1 MLEGTPMLALFLL
14 LLQAPLHH
22 ADITPKRPQQ
32 AVELVAHS
40 RALPP
45 EFSADTLLRLAKS
58 RLVTEKKWQEELI
71 DEAYWSGGRAPLPY
85 QQWADRKDSLP
96 TREVRAN
103 HLEALTLRARAI
115 DAMLPLDS
123 SRALRMFEAMGPLS
137 VADPSCSDILT
148 ADVTAYYRTASAVFE
163 HAFTPRQKRE
173 EEDLDFLKRL
183 ITAIQTPAQVAPAL
197 QMILGVKVT
206 SEKRI
211 DLLNDFAGILDRISG
226 SDRSYGATEA
236 TLVPDPSAEIAKV
249 PIFVTAL
256 RNYIL
261 RHVRSRRC
269 ADNAPAPGQ
278 VSKSVAQFNELILKL
293 DPASE
298 RFKTIPAADTTP
310 LGIAGSYQAHL
321 LWRSARARSV
331 LAALQWLHHGDRE
344 PAQEHLFTAQERST
358 DEWNQ
363 HFQETLKLLDGWKP
377 LDEDSPNEYLCM
389 LTDALSDLAAL
400 APPGRMRDTAMSTYL
415 EVLEETY
422 ASVENRNLWFTQFR
436 QMLYRARYSKDP
448 QDKAWILNAMSR
460 SKNPIIVMYAKLEAL
475 DIAP

>member
-1 MLEGTPMLALFLL
+1 MLESTPKLAMFLLFLP
-14 LLQAPLHH
+14 APLHC
-22 ADITPKRPQQ
+22 ADVPPKRPQQ
-32 AVELVAHS
+32 AVELIAHS

-45 EFSADTLLRLAKS
+45 EFSADTLLRLATS
-58 RLVTEKKWQEELI
+58 RLVTDKKWQEELI

-103 HLEALTLRARAI
+103 HLESLTLRARAI
-115 DAMLPLDS
+115 EAMLLLDS
-123 SRALRMFEAMGPLS
+123 SRALRMFEEIGPLS
-137 VADPSCSDILT
+137 VADPNCSDVLT
-148 ADVTAYYRTASAVFE
+148 ADVTAYYKTASAVFE
-163 HAFTPRQKRE
+163 RAFNPRQKRE
-173 EEDLDFLKRL
+173 EEDLNFLKRL
-183 ITAIQTPAQVAPAL
+183 ITGIQTPSQVAPAL
-197 QMILGVKVT
+197 QMILGVKLT

-211 DLLNDFAGILDRISG
+211 DLLNTFAGMLDRVSG
-226 SDRSYGATEA
+226 SDRSFGATEA
-236 TLVPDPSAEIAKV
+236 TLVPAPSPELATA
-249 PIFVTAL
+249 PIFVAAL

-269 ADNAPAPGQ
+269 TDNIPPPGQ
-278 VSKSVAQFNELILKL
+278 VSKSVTQFNELILKL
-293 DPASE
+293 DPTSE
-298 RFKTIPAADTTP
+298 RFKTIPVADTTP
-310 LGIAGSYQAHL
+310 LGDAGSYRAQP
-321 LWRSARARSV
+321 LWRSTRARSV

-344 PAQEHLFTAQERST
+344 PAQDHLFTVEERST
-358 DEWNQ
+358 DEWIQ

-400 APPGRMRDTAMSTYL
+400 APPGRMRDTAMSTYI
-415 EVLEETY
+415 EALEETY

-436 QMLYRARYSKDP
+436 QMLYRARYSNDP

-460 SKNPIIVMYAKLEAL
+460 SKNPIIVIYAKLEAL